1 MTGYLAALALTLA
14 LELPVALLIL
24 RKNRARVLLAGL
36 VGNGLSHP
44 ALHFLLPMVIVPQ
57 AAPGPFILVGELS
70 VFAFEAL
77 LYVAMVRPQPW
88 TLAVVAAAAANA
100 LSFGV
105 GL

>member
-1 MTGYLAALALTLA
+1 
-14 LELPVALLIL
+14 
-24 RKNRARVLLAGL
+24 
-36 VGNGLSHP
+36 
-44 ALHFLLPMVIVPQ
+44 
-57 AAPGPFILVGELS
+57 S

-105 GL
+105 GLLLMGVPGS